1 VRGAL
6 KPPLGRAAPL
16 QAASRSTP
24 CRAAGTPTEG
34 DRTPS
39 APPPPSRRRSCAPTA
54 ARPSPRCPRL
64 PVSAARLLSPRQGRS
79 SGGASA
85 RPPRPRRVKCA
96 ALNAASSGSP
106 RGRASGGHLGG
117 EEVHLFFDRNLLHY
131 VRGRSSAFE
140 ERLRVDL
147 AGALSLPQ
155 VCVRFGALA
164 LAGASTR
171 ATLLVGTSA
180 GDLPEGVSPA
190 DAATALVAAVAD
202 TNAPLHLSA
211 IMRGVFAAVAR
222 PGPRGEVVGAC
233 LISDLTANVESA
245 VDSTETVAQWIERI
259 QQAKGHY
266 S

>member
-1 VRGAL
+1 VR
-6 KPPLGRAAPL
+6 PP
-16 QAASRSTP
+16 
-24 CRAAGTPTEG
+24 
-34 DRTPS
+34 
-39 APPPPSRRRSCAPTA
+39 
-54 ARPSPRCPRL
+54 ARPPTRP
-64 PVSAARLLSPRQGRS
+64 P
-79 SGGASA
+79 A

-96 ALNAASSGSP
+96 GLTAASSGAP

-117 EEVHLFFDRNLLHY
+117 EAVHLFFDRNLLHY

-202 TNAPLHLSA
+202 VNAPLHRSA
-211 IMRGVFAAVAR
+211 LMRGVFAAVAR

-245 VDSTETVAQWIERI
+245 VDSTETVAQWTERI